1 MSPSEAAAHARRM
14 TTLQIEHPITDYA
27 VWKQAFDRFA
37 DLRTAAGVRS
47 HVIRQPVDDPRYV
60 VADLDFGSV
69 EEASAF
75 LDLLRTRVW
84 SQPANSP
91 ALAGDPVTRILVT
104 AEERRPESPAAV
116 GAPVP
121 AHEA

>member
-1 MSPSEAAAHARRM
+1 M
-14 TTLQIEHPITDYA
+14 TTLRIEHPITDYIL
-27 VWKQAFDRFA
+27 WKHAFDRFA
-37 DLRTAAGVRS
+37 EMRSAAGVRR
-47 HVIRQPVDDPRYV
+47 HVIRRPVDDPCYV

-69 EEASAF
+69 EEAAAF

-104 AEERRPESPAAV
+104 EEGPVPAASRADEA
-116 GAPVP
+116 GAPVTT
-121 AHEA
+121 AS